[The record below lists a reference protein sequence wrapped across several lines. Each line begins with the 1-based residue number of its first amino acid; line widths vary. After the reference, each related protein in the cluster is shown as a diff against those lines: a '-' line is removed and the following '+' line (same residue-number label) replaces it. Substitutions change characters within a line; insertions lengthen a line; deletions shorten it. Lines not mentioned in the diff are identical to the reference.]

1 MTPAG
6 VLPAGPVP
14 AGDLVVV
21 AAPLVDVVVEK
32 VVRTERGADAA
43 VSAVQ
48 VPGAVSHVREQD
60 GFHCIL
66 RTLLLHQLVEVDAGT
81 TFGIRAVSFAALD
94 GGGFSAVSRPRV
106 IQLPQPALSKLCMI
120 ELIQQ
125 IQYQHVVSTAVLAV
139 VISGAVVDVREVD
152 CR

>member
-1 MTPAG
+1 MTDYIPGLPSTILAMTPAG
-6 VLPAGPVP
+6 VLPAWPVP

-48 VPGAVSHVREQD
+48 VPGAVSHVRKQD

-81 TFGIRAVSFAALD
+81 TFGI
-94 GGGFSAVSRPRV
+94 
-106 IQLPQPALSKLCMI
+106 
-120 ELIQQ
+120 
-125 IQYQHVVSTAVLAV
+125 
-139 VISGAVVDVREVD
+139 
-152 CR
+152 